1 MVQLAAANANALTNM
16 RAKSGIHIVWLEC
29 LALLI
34 RQSLHREK
42 RGGASVV
49 GPIVVVEPA

>member
-1 MVQLAAANANALTNM
+1 MVQLAAANANAITNM
-16 RAKSGIHIVWLEC
+16 RAKSGIHIVWLEW